1 MQSQG
6 VFYGVGLGPGAPG
19 LITVAAQEVLSQADC
34 VIHPASS
41 PTGNS
46 FSREI
51 LQSLNIPV
59 AKMEAISLC
68 MGKDR
73 TQPLAAYRKASDRIA
88 GKVRKGQSVA
98 FITEGDPFF
107 YSTFIY
113 LYEAMKSHHSDIPI
127 KIISGISSVFHA
139 AGKAGLPVA
148 RQDERVAILPSL
160 SGEEDLHAMYENFHT
175 LFLLKLS
182 RSYSIAFKYLERR
195 GLLDQAVYLEKLG
208 TPEERVERDIR
219 KVNPKK
225 VPYFAM
231 LMIRKGSPPYPPR
244 TAGRE
249 TV

>member
-6 VFYGVGLGPGAPG
+6 VFYGVGLGPGDPG
-19 LITVAAQEVLSQADC
+19 LITVAAHQVLKQADC
-34 VIHPASS
+34 IVHPASS
-41 PTGNS
+41 PTGKS
-46 FSREI
+46 LSRDI
-51 LQSLNIPV
+51 LKSLKIPIS
-59 AKMEAISLC
+59 KMEGISLC

-73 TQPLAAYRKASDRIA
+73 KQALAAYMKAADRIA

-113 LYEAMKSHHSDIPI
+113 VHEAMKAHHPDIRM

-139 AGKAGLPVA
+139 ASKAGMPVA
-148 RQDERVAILPSL
+148 RLDERVAILPSL
-160 SGEEDLHAMYENFHT
+160 SGEKDLHAMYENFHT

-195 GLLDQAVYLEKLG
+195 CILDQAVYLEKLG

-231 LMIRKGSPPYPPR
+231 LMIRKS
-244 TAGRE
+244 
-249 TV
+249 